1 MKPPRRVRRPTHPH
15 HRPARRQIKKL
26 LLSLSVLLA
35 GCASQI
41 QHGLDER
48 DANEIVS
55 ALVAR
60 GFDAKKVAE
69 KGKKP
74 TFAIELDDAE
84 ATEALRVLT
93 ELKLPRPARL
103 KTQTLA
109 ANAGLID
116 TPSAERLRQLEA
128 QEGDIEEALETMD
141 GVASAS
147 VELVVPPAPRPGLPA
162 VPSKAS
168 VLLRAHPDAVER
180 LEQQGGRLRALVAAS
195 VEGLVPEDVVLVID
209 PVVMPTPPP
218 KADPRVTMRP
228 LAAALG
234 VALSVLAMVLVVLA
248 WRMRQLTQR
257 AADVKPAPAPTP
269 APQRPVINPAVQR
282 KVA

>member
-1 MKPPRRVRRPTHPH
+1 MKRT
-15 HRPARRQIKKL
+15 L
-26 LLSLSVLLA
+26 LILCMTVFA
-35 GCASQI
+35 GCATQI

-60 GFDAKKVAE
+60 GFDAKKVPE

-74 TFAIELDDAE
+74 TWAIELDDSQ

-103 KTQTLA
+103 KTQILA

-141 GVASAS
+141 GVTSAS
-147 VELVVPPAPRPGLPA
+147 VELVVPPAPRPGQPPA
-162 VPSKAS
+162 PSKAS
-168 VLLRAHPDAVER
+168 VLLRVHPDTMER
-180 LEQQGGRLRALVAAS
+180 LQQQRAQLRALVAAS
-195 VEGLVPEDVVLVID
+195 VDGLQSDDVVLVVD
-209 PVVMPTPPP
+209 PVVVPAAP
-218 KADPRVTMRP
+218 PRVDTRSTLKP
-228 LAAALG
+228 LVIGLG
-234 VALSVLAMVLVVLA
+234 VALSVLAMALVF
-248 WRMRQLTQR
+248 LTFR
-257 AADVKPAPAPTP
+257 LRSLKVAAAHAPTP
-269 APQRPVINPAVQR
+269 TTSAAAPTPPPRPVINPAVQR